1 MKYCK
6 TCKISYDTP
15 LERCLFC
22 NQSLEDDGDKTSYSF
37 TPHVKKR
44 RLKHANRIF
53 VFINTVSALIALY
66 LDYGNNASLTWS
78 LIVAISNLYAIVL
91 FLILYVKS
99 VWITKLTKTVILTVM
114 VILFLGLS
122 IRDYGWALDYV
133 FPLGI
138 TSNIALLIIL
148 LLVNRKRWYDFS
160 VHLLSVSVLGL
171 VPALFDLLHVLD
183 TRWPS
188 ILCYLTG
195 MTTLLGM
202 FLLSSKESK
211 DEFKRRF
218 HI

>member
-6 TCKISYDTP
+6 TCKVYYDTP

-22 NQSLEDDGDKTSYSF
+22 SKKLDDDHTELSYSF
-37 TPHVKKR
+37 TPHVKSR
-44 RLKHANRIF
+44 GLKHFNRIF
-53 VFINTVSALIALY
+53 IFINAISAMIVLY
-66 LDYGNNASLTWS
+66 LDYRNGLPLTWS
-78 LIVAISNLYAIVL
+78 LIVSISNLYAIVL
-91 FLILYVKS
+91 FLILYVRS
-99 VWITKLTKTVILTVM
+99 VWTTKLTKSVILTVM
-114 VILFLGLS
+114 IIGFVGLS
-122 IRDYGWALDYV
+122 MRDYGWALDYV

-138 TSNIALLIIL
+138 TSNILLLITL
-148 LLVNRKRWYDFS
+148 LLLNRKHWYDLS
-160 VHLLSVSVLGL
+160 VHLLSISILGL
-171 VPALFDLLHVLD
+171 IPALFDLFNILD

-188 ILCYLTG
+188 VVCYLTS

>member
-6 TCKISYDTP
+6 TCRISYDAP

-22 NQSLEDDGDKTSYSF
+22 NQKLDDDGTGTTYSF
-37 TPHVKKR
+37 TPHVKSR
-44 RLKHANRIF
+44 GLRHFNRIF
-53 VFINTVSALIALY
+53 IFINAISAMIALY
-66 LDYGNNASLTWS
+66 LDYRNGLPLTWS
-78 LIVAISNLYAIVL
+78 LIVAISNLYAIML

-99 VWITKLTKTVILTVM
+99 VWTTKLTKAVILTVM
-114 VILFLGLS
+114 LIGFIGLS

-138 TSNIALLIIL
+138 TSNIMLLIVL
-148 LLVNRKRWYDFS
+148 LLLNRKRWYDYS
-160 VHLLSVSVLGL
+160 LHLLSVSVLGL
-171 VPALFDLLHVLD
+171 IPALFDLFNILD

-188 ILCYLTG
+188 VVCYLTG
-195 MTTLLGM
+195 FTTLLGM